1 MTIEVSQAEHD
12 ALVEVLEER
21 LRSLRIEIQHTD
33 RRAYKAM
40 LLAREQLLQKLCEN
54 LTVPTAA

>member
-1 MTIEVSQAEHD
+1 MTFELSQAEHE

-21 LRSLRIEIQHTD
+21 LRSLRVEILHTD
-33 RRAYKAM
+33 HRAYKAM
-40 LLAREQLLQKLCEN
+40 LLAREQLLQKLCER